1 MNRNCYKKTPLHE
14 NFSIAGKCSTLQEL
28 HIYYLVIKTIMKYQL
43 NFRAKSMISSHV
55 KCLLTSQVKRSL
67 LLWLYSKIALIIV
80 YHVYNCFIFH
90 WCYTINS
97 ILHGRWEMR
106 NSSSPVEKNFTHA
119 LRLLVKYFSTL
130 EEKSRSSVQPCYIL
144 YLLIDC
150 SK

>member
-1 MNRNCYKKTPLHE
+1 
-14 NFSIAGKCSTLQEL
+14 
-28 HIYYLVIKTIMKYQL
+28 MKYQV

-67 LLWLYSKIALIIV
+67 LLWLHSKIALIIV

-106 NSSSPVEKNFTHA
+106 NSSSTVEKNFTHA

-130 EEKSRSSVQPCYIL
+130 EEKSRSSVSHVISSI
-144 YLLIDC
+144 YLLITVNNNFEPWVC
-150 SK
+150 CRWGGKRYALVLSIHLYIFKLQQKKK